1 MRLNTELEELK
12 ELIRKLTIDNNEL
25 RKKNNDVSTSLS
37 QETMKANKMESL
49 LKSSVSYQTARMLY
63 NKNSDK
69 LRPMSEEKILFNKAK
84 NQVINNDRNVD
95 KMDISK

>member
-1 MRLNTELEELK
+1 
-12 ELIRKLTIDNNEL
+12 
-25 RKKNNDVSTSLS
+25 
-37 QETMKANKMESL
+37 MKANKMESL